1 MFLKIGDRRINIDN
15 ISYYKPYF
23 DDRVQIHFKEKVDG
37 DYHTIIMC
45 GSKEMQQSI
54 LKRLDDLTNVETLDH
69 FPETNITLE

>member
-15 ISYYKPYF
+15 ISYYEPYF
-23 DDRVQIHFKEKVDG
+23 DDRVQIIFKKQVHGQE
-37 DYHTIIMC
+37 HEIILC

-54 LKRLDDLTNVETLDH
+54 LKRLDDLTKVETLDH